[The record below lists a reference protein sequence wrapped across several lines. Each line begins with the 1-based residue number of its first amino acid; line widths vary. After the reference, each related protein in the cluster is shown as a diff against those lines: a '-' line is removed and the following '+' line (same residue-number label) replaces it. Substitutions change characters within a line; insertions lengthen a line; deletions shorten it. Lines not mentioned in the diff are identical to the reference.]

1 MACPFCGSSGGGRG
15 DCATPVITHERDRV
29 IIDDI
34 ERIVWKRGQLVF
46 DYSNKEI
53 LQFFDCNK
61 DTCLQKP
68 ARAGPG
74 KLENGDILAFIFNDV
89 VQLES
94 AQMTRKQAIAL
105 QVGSQEII
113 TDIIGDWIAYHP
125 DGTFTA
131 EDASKKL
138 QVHKKTSVVE
148 FIINDQT
155 FTGFICEAVF
165 KTFTHADV
173 TVTVGPVEVELQ
185 SEVCG
190 GTDSV
195 AADLRVGCDPVT
207 CSNPVPTEPSMV
219 VSAGSIEFADA
230 DQTEDEDAMM
240 APAFQAEKIKFIRL
254 VEAAQTG
261 TAYTSYDFYIYDK
274 TARTPSDLRFKAT
287 GLVPDADGILII
299 QSLVAEL
306 MYRDRDGSTKLYL
319 RFVAN
324 GGDGSS
330 ESTVAFDIEG
340 ESECYATIS

>member
-1 MACPFCGSSGGGRG
+1 MACSSCGSSGGGRG

-53 LQFFDCNK
+53 LQFFDCDK

-131 EDASKKL
+131 EDASKIGRAH
-138 QVHKKTSVVE
+138 V
-148 FIINDQT
+148 
-155 FTGFICEAVF
+155 
-165 KTFTHADV
+165 
-173 TVTVGPVEVELQ
+173 
-185 SEVCG
+185 
-190 GTDSV
+190 
-195 AADLRVGCDPVT
+195 
-207 CSNPVPTEPSMV
+207 
-219 VSAGSIEFADA
+219 
-230 DQTEDEDAMM
+230 
-240 APAFQAEKIKFIRL
+240 
-254 VEAAQTG
+254 
-261 TAYTSYDFYIYDK
+261 
-274 TARTPSDLRFKAT
+274 
-287 GLVPDADGILII
+287 
-299 QSLVAEL
+299 
-306 MYRDRDGSTKLYL
+306 
-319 RFVAN
+319 
-324 GGDGSS
+324 
-330 ESTVAFDIEG
+330 
-340 ESECYATIS
+340 